1 EEDGIIW
8 SFDYAGYV
16 VKGRKQWETYPE
28 TCINR
33 DPEKFDARL
42 TMFKNDPALNW
53 FVLGFYGAGFPR
65 QNVQSSASILTLEFE
80 LRHADASRGFV
91 GDEKLYRKQRI
102 PQPLKESLRKTLR
115 DKYGIWDGS
124 VFPDTAGAAEFAG
137 SVFPKDNCR
146 HCPEHCPSVGKPRK
160 GA

>member
-1 EEDGIIW
+1 FGDINRSPPLKGMPRAEKLKLERSSIELFKSTARFFASVGEQVALLDDVSAIMVLRHYRVPTRLLDWSLSPYVAAYFAVCKDDEEDGIIW

-33 DPEKFDARL
+33 DPEKFDAKL

-65 QNVQSSASILTLEFE
+65 QNAQSS
-80 LRHADASRGFV
+80 
-91 GDEKLYRKQRI
+91 
-102 PQPLKESLRKTLR
+102 
-115 DKYGIWDGS
+115 
-124 VFPDTAGAAEFAG
+124 
-137 SVFPKDNCR
+137 
-146 HCPEHCPSVGKPRK
+146 
-160 GA
+160 